1 MDQKLKQ
8 HLEEESNY
16 SSNLKEEMWAQ
27 IESQLEN
34 GSPLPA
40 DSIESQLDNKE
51 QPQGKRRKRTMT
63 IIKATTGLA
72 AAVIAVTAFLALP
85 PGETFMKSV
94 QNWFA
99 PEKKI
104 EVEIEGNKEE
114 TNGQVHVNE
123 ESRYAI
129 YYDKERYKLIQQDG
143 KDVITTIDPLP
154 EPYPQVSL
162 TIEQNVDAL
171 PEKLAAE
178 IAGKLADQFAEVRD
192 IEKVSEPVEGYRIHA
207 INGHDRLSEVISV
220 YVTSNERQGSFI
232 LTMNYFLEAAEGH
245 GARFTQTLEQFKAL
259 TEE

>member
-8 HLEEESNY
+8 RMEEESKY
-16 SSNLKEEMWAQ
+16 PSHLKEEMWAQ
-27 IESQLEN
+27 IESQL
-34 GSPLPA
+34 
-40 DSIESQLDNKE
+40 DNTKH
-51 QPQGKRRKRTMT
+51 PQGKRGKRTMK
-63 IIKATTGLA
+63 IIKTTTGVA
-72 AAVIAVTAFLALP
+72 AAVIAVAVFLALP
-85 PGETFMKSV
+85 PGEAFMKSV

-104 EVEIEGNKEE
+104 EVEVEGNKEE

-129 YYDKERYKLIQQDG
+129 YYDKERYKLVQQDG
-143 KDVITTIDPLP
+143 KDVITTIEPLP

-162 TIEQNVDAL
+162 TIEQDVDAL
-171 PEKLAAE
+171 PEALAVA

-207 INGHDRLSEVISV
+207 VNGQDRLSEIITV

-245 GARFTQTLEQFKAL
+245 GARFTQTLEQFEVL
-259 TEE
+259 EEE